1 MLLWVSGITVLEAT
15 AALSYCCNSNSLGS
29 TEMGFSNSPGG
40 NPLKF
45 KSDSHQFLTSVWS
58 RRTPCQPPASKA
70 RYSPWAPLPMNYTRR
85 KWKRERERELSK
97 SLDSIPLCLMA
108 LLWHSCFLQAWLP
121 FWSIRKAWG
130 QASALCAKDTP
141 EFYLQKNKARI
152 LFAEQTPKENKNGA
166 FWQGAWTDRSLV
178 C

>member
-1 MLLWVSGITVLEAT
+1 MSFITKKLQGFGSYSAFPLVSAGLLGAHTPCYDYKHLPAQNVFSKPFYKRILKSRLMLLWVSGITVLEAT

-45 KSDSHQFLTSVWS
+45 ESDSHQFPTSVWS

-85 KWKRERERELSK
+85 KWKRERESSPR
-97 SLDSIPLCLMA
+97 
-108 LLWHSCFLQAWLP
+108 
-121 FWSIRKAWG
+121 
-130 QASALCAKDTP
+130 
-141 EFYLQKNKARI
+141 
-152 LFAEQTPKENKNGA
+152 
-166 FWQGAWTDRSLV
+166 AWTAFLCV
-178 C
+178 